1 MRNTLMMEKLA
12 AVFPQKKEES
22 GEALFASTILPIP
35 VEEKVTPTP
44 EPPAKPAISVT
55 KAKSPAAKAKK
66 KKAKPA
72 KKSSAKTKKVT
83 TPTKKPAVS
92 ATPKKAEV
100 LLQEPVISQV
110 ETTETMPLISTV
122 VNTNEILGP
131 RYIPNPKMKNPFSVH
146 VYPVFGPGQN
156 GDPYAKEPEAP
167 VLPPE
172 TTQSVTEAVSEQK
185 KDTETEEPVVLQNAP
200 SAVETSQPAE
210 VKTLLTE
217 ENTSNILQ
225 PTLQIVE
232 EPKEDM
238 NTTQAV
244 IVSSESAEK
253 ISLIPQ
259 LKPDLPVEIKESAQP
274 AQEPAA
280 VVSPSSNLEW
290 LNKPT
295 PFKDHLKGMV
305 ENLRDAKNNIAF
317 TLEQLRGRQKKLED
331 ELYQVQFSIE
341 QQKENLRQLDDTIS
355 ACALVAEQSA
365 SIPPGLLTSTMVHKT
380 HAKTENYVKGKNHYR
395 DPNNPSTCRQLDLE
409 KFFADNPDSDWTA
422 HTIWERLPPIKKEH
436 ARKYL
441 SVLLPTMYNNGKIQR
456 VAIGTYRALES

>member
-1 MRNTLMMEKLA
+1 MRNTTMMEKLA
-12 AVFPQKKEES
+12 AVFPPKKEEPE
-22 GEALFASTILPIP
+22 EAPFASTILPVP
-35 VEEKVTPTP
+35 VEEKVTLTL
-44 EPPAKPAISVT
+44 EPPANPAISVT

-100 LLQEPVISQV
+100 LLQEPVISHA
-110 ETTETMPLISTV
+110 ETTDTAPLVTSV
-122 VNTNEILGP
+122 VNTNEISGP
-131 RYIPNPKMKNPFSVH
+131 RYIPNPNKRNPFSVH
-146 VYPVFGPGQN
+146 VYSAFVPGQE
-156 GDPYAKEPEAP
+156 GDPDLQESKAP

-172 TTQSVTEAVSEQK
+172 AKPSVTEAVSEQDIQIK
-185 KDTETEEPVVLQNAP
+185 EPLVI
-200 SAVETSQPAE
+200 ETSQPAE

-217 ENTSNILQ
+217 KDTTNILQ
-225 PTLQIVE
+225 PALQVVE

-253 ISLIPQ
+253 ISLVPQ
-259 LKPDLPVEIKESAQP
+259 LKLDLPVEIKDP
-274 AQEPAA
+274 AEPAETPAA

-365 SIPPGLLTSTMVHKT
+365 SIPPGLLTSTTAHKT
-380 HAKTENYVKGKNHYR
+380 HAKTEDSTHKTYKHR
-395 DPNNPSTCRQLDLE
+395 DLNSPSMCRQSDIE
-409 KFFADNPDSDWTA
+409 QFFATHSDSDWTA
-422 HTIWERLPPIKKEH
+422 PKIRELLPAIKQEH
-436 ARKYL
+436 AKQYL
-441 SVLLPTMYNNGKIQR
+441 NVLLSTMYSNGKIQR
-456 VAIGTYRALES
+456 VAPGTYRALES

>member
-1 MRNTLMMEKLA
+1 MRNTTMMEKLA
-12 AVFPQKKEES
+12 AVFPPKKEES
-22 GEALFASTILPIP
+22 KETPFTSTILSVP
-35 VEEKVTPTP
+35 VEEKITPTP
-44 EPPAKPAISVT
+44 EPPVKPAIPVT
-55 KAKSPAAKAKK
+55 KAKSPATKAKK

-83 TPTKKPAVS
+83 TSTKKPAVS

-100 LLQEPVISQV
+100 LLQEPIISQV
-110 ETTETMPLISTV
+110 ETTDTMPLITTI
-122 VNTNEILGP
+122 VNTNEISGP
-131 RYIPNPKMKNPFSVH
+131 RYVPNPRMRNPFSVH
-146 VYPVFGPGQN
+146 VYPVFDPGQN

-167 VLPPE
+167 VLSPE

-185 KDTETEEPVVLQNAP
+185 KDTETEEPVVLQNAH
-200 SAVETSQPAE
+200 SVVETSQPEPA
-210 VKTLLTE
+210 
-217 ENTSNILQ
+217 
-225 PTLQIVE
+225 LQIVE
-232 EPKEDM
+232 KPKEDM

-244 IVSSESAEK
+244 IVSSESTEE
-253 ISLIPQ
+253 ISLVPQ
-259 LKPDLPVEIKESAQP
+259 LKPALPTEIKDLAEP
-274 AQEPAA
+274 AEKPAA
-280 VVSPSSNLEW
+280 VVSTSSNLEW

-317 TLEQLRGRQKKLED
+317 TLEQLRGRQKKLEG
-331 ELYQVQFSIE
+331 ELFEVQFSIE

-365 SIPPGLLTSTMVHKT
+365 SIPPGLLTSATVHKT

-395 DPNNPSTCRQLDLE
+395 DPNNPSTCRQLDIE

-422 HTIWERLPPIKKEH
+422 HTICECLPPIKQEH

-441 SVLLPTMYNNGKIQR
+441 SVLLPTMFNSGKIQR
-456 VAIGTYRALES
+456 VALGTYRALES